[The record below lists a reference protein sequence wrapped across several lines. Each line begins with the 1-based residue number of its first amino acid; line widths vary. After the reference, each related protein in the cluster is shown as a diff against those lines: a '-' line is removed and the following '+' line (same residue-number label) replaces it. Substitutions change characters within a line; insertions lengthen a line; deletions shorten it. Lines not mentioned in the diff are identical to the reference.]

1 MISAYLWILV
11 LLAAGLQ
18 YVNGEQSSSDSG
30 MSESAP
36 PTPPAQP
43 DQSSAGLEP
52 LLLTPLIE
60 NCSYEEAR
68 KKSEVELL
76 KNMSINAHSGYI
88 TVNQT
93 INLFFL
99 LVVGERND
107 SSEPL
112 LLWTQGGP
120 GLSALFGQFLENG
133 PVAITESGNLSRRYN
148 TLQRNMSVIYLDLPV
163 GAGFSFTTNNASYA
177 QKLEDIV
184 SSVKEFLT
192 QFLQLFDYYK
202 DRHFYLGGES
212 YGARYSVAVA
222 DWLLKNPKSVPL
234 SLKGVISG
242 SGFLGPVL
250 DIADSS
256 EFLYQMS
263 MVNEAGKL
271 QFQQQFQAM
280 KAVAANASIALFAV
294 QMLSTTIFTNPLTP
308 TLFQNLTFFND
319 HASPIFTERPLIMY
333 ACILFFNSTLFRQ
346 QFHVGNIPFQYNNPL
361 LLASFAPDWLRE
373 ISPMVENVLN
383 KSSMLFYMGQ
393 MDTLFPAVNQKTY
406 LATLNWTHAQEYL
419 KAPRTLWSKPSK
431 RYGADGYTKKVHQF
445 TEALVLGMS
454 HYGAAEKPDEV
465 YYLITDF
472 VASSSRS
479 ADDNK
484 ASEGAE
490 TS

>member
-18 YVNGEQSSSDSG
+18 YVNGAQSPGETEVVQRDS
-30 MSESAP
+30 EA
-36 PTPPAQP
+36 PPAQAVP
-43 DQSSAGLEP
+43 SSADLDP
-52 LLLTPLIE
+52 LFLTPLII
-60 NCSYEEAR
+60 NCSYDEAR

-88 TVNQT
+88 TVNET

-133 PVAITESGNLSRRYN
+133 PVAITENGTLSRRDN
-148 TLQRNMSVIYLDLPV
+148 TLQKNMSVLYVDIPV
-163 GAGFSFTTNNASYA
+163 GAGFSFTQDNASYA
-177 QKLEDIV
+177 RTLEDIIF
-184 SSVKEFLT
+184 SVREFLD

-202 DRHFYLGGES
+202 NRNFYLGGES

-222 DWLLKNPKSVPL
+222 NWLLSNPGNVSL
-234 SLKGVISG
+234 NLKGVVSG

-271 QFQQQFQAM
+271 KFQQQFQAM
-280 KAVAANASIALFAV
+280 KAVAANASIALLAV

-333 ACILFFNSTLFRQ
+333 ACVLFFNSTLFRQ

-383 KSSMLFYMGQ
+383 QSSMLFYMGQ

-406 LATLNWTHAQEYL
+406 LATLNWTHAQEYRN
-419 KAPRTLWSKPSK
+419 APRMLWSKPNK
-431 RYGADGYTKKVHQF
+431 KYGADGYTKKVHQF

-454 HYGAAEKPDEV
+454 HYGAAEKPDEA
-465 YYLITDF
+465 YYLITEF
-472 VASSSRS
+472 VASSSK
-479 ADDNK
+479 AVNGNK
-484 ASEGAE
+484 VSEEA
-490 TS
+490 